1 MSKRIQLSKE
11 EKDRRKYCNKC
22 IYSMKIGGA
31 PLSKPE
37 LQDCH
42 CGYILITGKM
52 RGCPGGVDCI
62 KKCTDKSMLPK
73 KKLF

>member
-11 EKDRRKYCNKC
+11 EKERRKYCNEY
-22 IYSMKIGGA
+22 IYSMKMDGV
-31 PLSKPE
+31 SEKPE
-37 LQDCH
+37 LQNCH

-62 KKCTDKSMLPK
+62 KKCTDKSILPK